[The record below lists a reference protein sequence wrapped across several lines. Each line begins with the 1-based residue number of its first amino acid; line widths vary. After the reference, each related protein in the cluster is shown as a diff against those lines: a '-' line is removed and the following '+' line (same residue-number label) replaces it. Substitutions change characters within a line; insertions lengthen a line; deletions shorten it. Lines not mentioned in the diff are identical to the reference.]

1 MKNSEAILV
10 TPKHFEIQECPMP
23 EPKDNEILMKV
34 EYVGMCGS
42 DIHGF
47 EFGPFIPPKDP
58 NQKIGLGHEVAGEV
72 VKVGAKVTKF
82 KPGDKVLIEPGVP
95 DDSCEYCRE
104 GRYNICPAV
113 DFMATQPNYK
123 GALCQYMTHPEEWTY
138 HVPEG
143 MTTMEAALVEPAAV
157 GMHAAILGEARL
169 GKSIVILGAGTIGL
183 MVLQVCLSLGATDI
197 TVVDVMQKRLDLALK
212 LGAKRVING
221 KEQNTVEVLRSEE
234 LYGDHGVELVFEC
247 AGAVFTAQQAVEI
260 VSRGGKI
267 MMVGTQSNPVPINF
281 LKINR
286 EVTIQT
292 SFRYCNNYPQTIE
305 AIATGKFNVKYMVTH
320 VYDYKD
326 VQKAFEEAIDPVKK
340 CDMIKGVVKV
350 AE

>member
-183 MVLQVCLSLGATDI
+183 MVLQACLSLGATDI

-267 MMVGTQSNPVPINF
+267 IMVGTQSNPVPINF

-305 AIATGKFNVKYMVTH
+305 AIATGKFNVKDMVAH

>member
-34 EYVGMCGS
+34 KYVGMCGS

-123 GALCQYMTHPEEWTY
+123 GALCQSMTHPEEWTY

-157 GMHAAILGEARL
+157 GMHAAILGEARI

-183 MVLQVCLSLGATDI
+183 MVLQACLSLGATDI

-305 AIATGKFNVKYMVTH
+305 AIATGKFNVKDMVTH

>member
-183 MVLQVCLSLGATDI
+183 MVLQACLSLGATDI

-247 AGAVFTAQQAVEI
+247 AEAVFTAQQAVEI

-305 AIATGKFNVKYMVTH
+305 AIATGKFNVKDMVTH

>member
-10 TPKHFEIQECPMP
+10 TPKHFEIQECPMT

-183 MVLQVCLSLGATDI
+183 MVLQACLSLGATDI

-305 AIATGKFNVKYMVTH
+305 AIATGKFNVKDMVTH

>member
-72 VKVGAKVTKF
+72 VKVGANVTKF

-183 MVLQVCLSLGATDI
+183 MVLQACLSLGATDI

-247 AGAVFTAQQAVEI
+247 AGAVVTAQQAVEI

-305 AIATGKFNVKYMVTH
+305 AIATGKFNVKDMVTH
-320 VYDYKD
+320 VYNYKD

>member
-95 DDSCEYCRE
+95 DASCEYCRE

-183 MVLQVCLSLGATDI
+183 MVLQACLSLGATDI

-305 AIATGKFNVKYMVTH
+305 AIATGKFNVKDMVTH

>member
-1 MKNSEAILV
+1 
-10 TPKHFEIQECPMP
+10 MP

-72 VKVGAKVTKF
+72 VKVGANVTKF

-138 HVPEG
+138 HVPEE

-183 MVLQVCLSLGATDI
+183 MVLQACLSLGATDI

-247 AGAVFTAQQAVEI
+247 AGVVFTAQQAVEI

-305 AIATGKFNVKYMVTH
+305 AIATGKFNVKDMVTH

>member
-183 MVLQVCLSLGATDI
+183 MVLQTCLSLGATDI

-305 AIATGKFNVKYMVTH
+305 AIATGKFNVKDMVTH
-320 VYDYKD
+320 VYNYKD

>member
-72 VKVGAKVTKF
+72 VKVGANVTKF

-183 MVLQVCLSLGATDI
+183 MVLQACLSLGATDI

-234 LYGDHGVELVFEC
+234 LYGDHGVEHEFEC
-247 AGAVFTAQQAVEI
+247 AGAVFTAQQEIEI

-305 AIATGKFNVKYMVTH
+305 AIATGKFNVKDMVTH

>member
-143 MTTMEAALVEPAAV
+143 MTTMEAALVELAAV

-183 MVLQVCLSLGATDI
+183 MVLQACLSLGATDI

-305 AIATGKFNVKYMVTH
+305 AIATGKFNVKDMVTH

>member
-72 VKVGAKVTKF
+72 VKVGANVTKF

-183 MVLQVCLSLGATDI
+183 MVLQACLSLGATDI

-305 AIATGKFNVKYMVTH
+305 AIATGKFNVKDMVTH
-320 VYDYKD
+320 VYVYKD

>member
-1 MKNSEAILV
+1 
-10 TPKHFEIQECPMP
+10 
-23 EPKDNEILMKV
+23 MKV

-95 DDSCEYCRE
+95 DDSCEYCRT
-104 GRYNICPAV
+104 GRYNICPDV

-123 GALCQYMTHPEEWTY
+123 GALCEYMTHPEEWTY

-169 GKSIVILGAGTIGL
+169 GKSIVTLE
-183 MVLQVCLSLGATDI
+183 QERS
-197 TVVDVMQKRLDLALK
+197 DLW
-212 LGAKRVING
+212 
-221 KEQNTVEVLRSEE
+221 
-234 LYGDHGVELVFEC
+234 
-247 AGAVFTAQQAVEI
+247 
-260 VSRGGKI
+260 
-267 MMVGTQSNPVPINF
+267 
-281 LKINR
+281 
-286 EVTIQT
+286 
-292 SFRYCNNYPQTIE
+292 
-305 AIATGKFNVKYMVTH
+305 
-320 VYDYKD
+320 
-326 VQKAFEEAIDPVKK
+326 
-340 CDMIKGVVKV
+340 
-350 AE
+350 

>member
-113 DFMATQPNYK
+113 DFMATQPNYN

-143 MTTMEAALVEPAAV
+143 MTTMEAALVAPAAV

-183 MVLQVCLSLGATDI
+183 MVLQACLSLGATDI

-305 AIATGKFNVKYMVTH
+305 AIATGKFNVKDMVTH

>member
-1 MKNSEAILV
+1 MKNTEAILV
-10 TPKHFEIQECPMP
+10 TPKHFEIQEAPMP
-23 EPKDNEILMKV
+23 EPKENEILMKV

-72 VKVGAKVTKF
+72 VGIGSKVTKF
-82 KPGDKVLIEPGVP
+82 KVGDKVLIEPGVP

-104 GRYNICPAV
+104 GRYNICPDV

-123 GALCQYMTHPEEWTY
+123 GALTQYMTHPEEWTF

-143 MTTMEAALVEPAAV
+143 MSTMEAALVEPAAV

-183 MVLQVCLSLGATDI
+183 MVLQACVSLGATDI
-197 TVVDVMQKRLDLALK
+197 TVVDVMQNRLDLAK
-212 LGAKRVING
+212 KFGAKRVING
-221 KEQNTVEVLRSEE
+221 KEENAVEVLRSPE
-234 LYGDHGVELVFEC
+234 LYGTHGVELIFEC
-247 AGAVFTAQQAVEI
+247 VGAEFTAKQAVEL
-260 VSRGGKI
+260 VARGGRI
-267 MMVGTQSNPVPINF
+267 MMVGTQSGPVPIDF

-286 EVTIQT
+286 EVIIQT

-305 AIATGKFNVKYMVTH
+305 AIASGKFNVKDMVTH
-320 VYDYKD
+320 IYDYKD
-326 VQKAFEEAIDPVKK
+326 VQQAFMDAIDPVKK
-340 CDMIKGVVKV
+340 ADMIKGVVKV

>member
-104 GRYNICPAV
+104 GRYNIRPAV

-183 MVLQVCLSLGATDI
+183 MVLQACLSLGATDI

-305 AIATGKFNVKYMVTH
+305 AIATGKFNVKDMVTH

>member
-72 VKVGAKVTKF
+72 VKVGANVTKF

-183 MVLQVCLSLGATDI
+183 MVLQACLSLGATDI

-234 LYGDHGVELVFEC
+234 LYGDHGEELVFEC

-305 AIATGKFNVKYMVTH
+305 AIATGKFNVKDMVTH

>member
-72 VKVGAKVTKF
+72 VKVGANVTKF

-183 MVLQVCLSLGATDI
+183 MVLQACLSLGATDI

-234 LYGDHGVELVFEC
+234 LCGDHGVELVFEC

-305 AIATGKFNVKYMVTH
+305 AIATGKFNVKDMVTH